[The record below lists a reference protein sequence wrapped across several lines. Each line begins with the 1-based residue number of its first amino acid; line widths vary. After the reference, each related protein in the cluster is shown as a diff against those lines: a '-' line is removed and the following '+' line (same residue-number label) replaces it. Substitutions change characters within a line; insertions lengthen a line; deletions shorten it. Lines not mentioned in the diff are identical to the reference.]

1 MKKQA
6 SFLCAALMMGMSMA
20 YFSGC
25 NDNNRIAADMAVD
38 FAARNGQ
45 VVQNLKKV
53 DMFCPN
59 WYFLGEERTQ
69 SLDGASLEALQDIGQ
84 MHSDNLRF
92 DMMFQQNG
100 IGNAIGHDRNSDGS
114 SELEWKLVDRFLDKV
129 AEQDIAPFIIMV
141 GTPLYAA
148 QEENGTLKEGYGVT
162 PDLEREIG
170 RAHV

>member
-1 MKKQA
+1 MKKKLA
-6 SFLCAALMMGMSMA
+6 FLCAALMMVMPMA

-25 NDNNRIAADMAVD
+25 NDNNRIAADMSVD
-38 FAARNGQ
+38 FSARNGQ

-69 SLDGASLEALQDIGQ
+69 SLDGASLETLQDIGQ

-100 IGNAIGHDRNSDGS
+100 IGNAIGYDRNSDGS

-162 PDLEREIG
+162 PDLERY
-170 RAHV
+170 